1 MFAVFLRQS
10 NVLAFK
16 NEQVYVEK
24 SYEERERESSVCL
37 IKRETMYN
45 EKRECV
51 LIKRYCVG

>member
-24 SYEERERESSVCL
+24 SYEERERE
-37 IKRETMYN
+37 
-45 EKRECV
+45 
-51 LIKRYCVG
+51 